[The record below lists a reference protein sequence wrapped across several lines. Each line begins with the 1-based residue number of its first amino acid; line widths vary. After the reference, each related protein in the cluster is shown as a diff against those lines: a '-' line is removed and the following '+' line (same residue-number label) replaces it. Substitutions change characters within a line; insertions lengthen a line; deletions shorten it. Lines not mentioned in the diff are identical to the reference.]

1 MSAGFLIAIDNGTT
15 GSRIFC
21 YGTDGRVICSVYREF
36 TQFFPKPGWVEH
48 DADEIWA
55 GVRALLGEALAKGGL
70 DPKKALGI
78 GITNQRET
86 IVIWDRKTGRP
97 IHHAI
102 VWQCRRTA
110 ERCKVLKEA
119 GNEAV
124 VRAKTGLVIDAYFSA
139 TKIEWLLDNV
149 PGARSRALQ
158 GELAAGTID
167 SWLLFCLTG
176 EHKTEHTNASRTNLY
191 NIREK
196 AWDPELLTLFGK
208 IPAALLPEVKR
219 SGAPFGTT
227 RSVEGLPDG
236 IPVLAMLGD
245 QQAATFGQLCVNPGE
260 AKNTYGTGCF
270 LIFNT
275 GQEFIISKA
284 GLLTTLACDAH
295 GDACFALEGGV
306 FIGGAVVQ
314 WLRDFMRFFARA
326 EETEELVNELSEE
339 DEDTTVLVP
348 AFVGLGAPYW
358 DSNARG
364 AVFGLTRDTSPQQ
377 ITRAALKSIALQS
390 ADLVA
395 AMEMDTGRSMPT
407 LRVDG
412 GAAANNYL
420 MQFQADIL
428 ARPVERPQN
437 IDTTALGA
445 AYLAGI
451 QAGIWS
457 SAEELRRHE
466 SAPDRFVPAMAAD
479 RRARELVYWKKAVGR
494 VQNWLE

>member
-1 MSAGFLIAIDNGTT
+1 MSADFLISIDNGTT
-15 GSRIFC
+15 GSRVFC

-36 TQFFPKPGWVEH
+36 TQYFPKPGWVEH
-48 DADEIWA
+48 DADEIWT
-55 GVRALLGEALAKGGL
+55 GIRELLGEALTKGGL
-70 DPKKALGI
+70 DPKRALGI

-86 IVIWDRKTGRP
+86 TVIWDRKTGRP
-97 IHHAI
+97 LHHAI

-110 ERCKVLKEA
+110 ERCRELKAA
-119 GNEAV
+119 GHEDL
-124 VRAKTGLVIDAYFSA
+124 VRAKTGLVVDAYFSA
-139 TKIEWLLDNV
+139 TKIEWLLNNV
-149 PGARSRALQ
+149 PGARSRAEK
-158 GELAAGTID
+158 GELATGTID

-176 EHKTEHTNASRTNLY
+176 EHRTEHTNASRTNLY
-191 NIREK
+191 NIQTK
-196 AWDPELLTLFGK
+196 SWDPELLTLFGG
-208 IPAALLPEVKR
+208 IPMALLPEVMR
-219 SGAPFGTT
+219 SGAAFGQT
-227 RSVEGLPDG
+227 RAVGTLPDG

-245 QQAATFGQLCVNPGE
+245 QQAATFGQLCVNAGE

-275 GQEFIISKA
+275 GQEFLISKA
-284 GLLTTLACDAH
+284 GLLTTLACDAR
-295 GDACFALEGGV
+295 GDVCYALEGGV

-326 EETEELVNELSEE
+326 EETEDLVSELSEE
-339 DEDTTVLVP
+339 EEDNVVLVP

-358 DSNARG
+358 DSDARG

-390 ADLVA
+390 ADLVT
-395 AMEMDTGRSMPT
+395 AMEQDTGRQMPV

-412 GAAANNYL
+412 GATANNYL
-420 MQFQADIL
+420 MQYQADIL
-428 ARPVERPQN
+428 GRPVERPQN

-451 QAGIWS
+451 QAGVWGT
-457 SAEELRRHE
+457 AEDLRSRE
-466 SAPDRFVPAMAAD
+466 SKPDTFTPKMAPDR
-479 RRARELVYWKKAVGR
+479 RGRELLYWKKAVGR

>member
-1 MSAGFLIAIDNGTT
+1 MSEDFIISIDNGTT
-15 GSRIFC
+15 GSRVFC
-21 YGTDGRVICSVYREF
+21 YRTNGQVIASAYREF
-36 TQFFPKPGWVEH
+36 KQIFPKPGWVEH
-48 DADEIWA
+48 DAEEIWT
-55 GVRALLGEALAKGGL
+55 GIRTLLAEAITKAKL
-70 DPKKALGI
+70 DPNRALGI

-86 IVIWDRKTGRP
+86 TVIWDRATGRP
-97 IHHAI
+97 IHNAI

-110 ERCKVLKEA
+110 ERCKQLKAA
-119 GNEAV
+119 GHEES
-124 VRAKTGLVIDAYFSA
+124 VRARTGLVIDAYFSA
-139 TKIEWLLDNV
+139 TKIEWLLENV
-149 PGARSRALQ
+149 SGARGRAEKGQ
-158 GELAAGTID
+158 LAAGTID

-176 EHKTEHTNASRTNLY
+176 EHRTEHTNASRTNLY
-191 NIREK
+191 NIEKK
-196 AWDPELLTLFGK
+196 AWDPELLKLFGD
-208 IPAALLPEVKR
+208 IPASLLPDVLR
-219 SGAPFGTT
+219 SGSDFGKT
-227 RSVEGLPDG
+227 RGVGTVPDG
-236 IPVLAMLGD
+236 IPVLSMLGD

-275 GQEFIISKA
+275 GQEFLISRS
-284 GLLTTLACDAH
+284 GLLTTLACDTN
-295 GDACFALEGGV
+295 GDVCYALEGGV

-326 EETEELVNELSEE
+326 EETEELVNEIK
-339 DEDTTVLVP
+339 DTADDAVVLVP

-358 DSNARG
+358 DSSARG

-395 AMEMDTGRSMPT
+395 AMEKDTGKRMPA

-412 GAAANNYL
+412 GASANNYL

-428 ARPVERPQN
+428 GKPVERPKN

-451 QAGIWS
+451 QAGIWKN
-457 SAEELRRHE
+457 ADDLRKNE
-466 SAPDRFVPAMAAD
+466 SAPDRFDPAMPAAE
-479 RRARELVYWKKAVGR
+479 RERELAYWKKAISR
-494 VQNWLE
+494 VQGWLD